1 MSPKVFLFGYSG
13 HARVVCDIF
22 LSRGY
27 DLAGYF
33 TESSVENNPY
43 ELLYCGFEEESGS
56 LAIIKNHSY
65 FVAVGSN
72 SIRKKISATL
82 FNQTGI
88 NPCNALAVSAVLSPK
103 IQMGNG
109 VMAGP
114 ASIINSG
121 STIGNGVI
129 CNTASIIEHECNI
142 GDYVHVAPGAILCGN
157 VTVGENSFIGA
168 GSVIKEGIIIGK
180 NVTIGAGTVVL
191 QNIEDGKIVVG
202 NPQRIIR

>member
-1 MSPKVFLFGYSG
+1 MKSKVFLFGYSG
-13 HARVVCDIF
+13 HARVVCDIL
-22 LSRGY
+22 LSQGY

-33 TESSVENNPY
+33 TESPVENNTY
-43 ELLYCGFEEESGS
+43 ELLYCGFEEELSS
-56 LAIIKNHSY
+56 LAIIEKHSY

-72 SIRKKISATL
+72 SIRKKISVTL
-82 FNQTGI
+82 FNQKGMY
-88 NPCNALAVSAVLSPK
+88 PCNAIAISAILSPK
-103 IQMGNG
+103 IRIGYG

-114 ASIINSG
+114 ASVINSG

-129 CNTASIIEHECNI
+129 CNTACIIEHECNI

-191 QNIEDGKIVVG
+191 QNIEDGKTVVG